1 MYSTITRGPP
11 SYVGSGFICWQER
24 GWLRGGKSGSLLRLL
39 VGRSM
44 RVCREDLTGKK
55 IRFIIRMLLSCL
67 EEDENE
73 LNGGTTLS
81 VALVAI
87 LVLAGIPILLSK
99 SFPATIAYGKL
110 RSMVLADLMQ
120 SHSLKQ
126 QLEPI
131 FESLLSWVLHQPAE
145 PLHPC
150 QFHACAFLCQKLP
163 CLQDHLD
170 DDRLQDT
177 VATAA
182 VLQQHYHF
190 PPLQY

>member
-67 EEDENE
+67 EEDE
-73 LNGGTTLS
+73 
-81 VALVAI
+81 
-87 LVLAGIPILLSK
+87 
-99 SFPATIAYGKL
+99 
-110 RSMVLADLMQ
+110 
-120 SHSLKQ
+120 
-126 QLEPI
+126 LEPI

-150 QFHACAFLCQKLP
+150 QFHACAFLCQKVRRWRFQP
-163 CLQDHLD
+163 TMLQDSKV
-170 DDRLQDT
+170 DT
-177 VATAA
+177 AFCIADTR
-182 VLQQHYHF
+182 HR
-190 PPLQY
+190 